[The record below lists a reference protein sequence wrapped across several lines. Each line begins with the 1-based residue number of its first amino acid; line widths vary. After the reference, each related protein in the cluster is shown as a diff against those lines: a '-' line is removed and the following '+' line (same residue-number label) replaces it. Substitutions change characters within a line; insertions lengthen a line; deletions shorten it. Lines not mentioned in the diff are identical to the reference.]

1 MEEFDRKCKEV
12 LAAFKNLS
20 GYKITFYNQT
30 VKLQSV
36 YVKSKDNFFVFKV
49 LYTFHARN
57 I

>member
-49 LYTFHARN
+49 LNTFHARN